1 MGADVFS
8 RRVAV
13 IGLDCV
19 PDSLV
24 FHDLRDELPA
34 LRRLIDHGL
43 WGTLLSTDPPIT
55 IPAWTTITTGLDP
68 GELGLY
74 GFRNRLDSSGYGLT
88 VVNASHVR
96 ARRVWDYVEDS
107 GGSSIL
113 IGIPQTYPPV
123 PHRGMTVAGF
133 PTPDFSIPYCYPDQ
147 LAGHIA
153 DLTNGLYSNDV
164 KDFRKK
170 DRVDLLSELYSAAE
184 NRFKAARDLVA
195 REPWTFFMMVETA
208 TDRLH
213 HGFWAD
219 YDPSHGGHVPDSPF
233 RRAIPEYYR
242 FLDAEVAA
250 LLELLPDDTTV
261 LVISD
266 HGAGPL
272 RGAVAI
278 NQWLMDKGYLSLFL
292 PPEKETSLSPDMVD
306 WSRTTA
312 WGEGGYY
319 ARIFFNVAGREPHGI
334 LPTHEY
340 LDFREELIRG
350 LQNMT
355 DGKGN
360 FLRNRALIPEK
371 IYRYCRNVPPDV
383 MVYFD
388 DLRYRSSGTVGH
400 AGVFLDG
407 AGEGMDQ
414 ANHTPYGMFIMARM
428 VDVRSAR
435 SRENLGIGTAT
446 CLDITPTV
454 LFEMGLGVPDE
465 LSGRPITWE
474 PRGWPPRDFSAVPS
488 SSEAAP
494 QEKSDQPSGF
504 SAEEEEII
512 KKRLEDLGYM

>member
-1 MGADVFS
+1 MGTDVSS
-8 RRVAV
+8 RRVVV

-34 LRRLIDHGL
+34 LRSLMDHGL

-88 VVNASHVR
+88 VVNASHVH
-96 ARRVWDYVEDS
+96 ARRVWDHVEDR

-113 IGIPQTYPPV
+113 IGIPQTYPPL
-123 PHRGMTVAGF
+123 PHRGVTVAGF
-133 PTPDFSIPYCYPDQ
+133 PTPEFSTPYCYPDD
-147 LAGHIA
+147 LSGHIA
-153 DLTNGLYSNDV
+153 RLTNGRYSNDV
-164 KDFRKK
+164 KEFRKK
-170 DRVDLLSELYSAAE
+170 DRAALLLELYNAAE
-184 NRFKAARDLVA
+184 NRFNVARDLVS
-195 REPWTFFMMVETA
+195 REPWAFFMMVETA

-219 YDPSHGGHVPDSPF
+219 YDPAHGLHVPHSPF
-233 RRAIPEYYR
+233 RTAIPEYYR

-250 LLELLPDDTTV
+250 LLELLPEDTTV
-261 LVISD
+261 MVISD

-272 RGAVAI
+272 RGAVAV
-278 NQWLMDKGYLSLFL
+278 NQWLMDNGYLALL
-292 PPEKETSLSPDMVD
+292 EEPQKETALSPDMVD

-319 ARIFFNVAGREPHGI
+319 ARIFFNVAGRERHGI
-334 LPTHEY
+334 VPAHEY
-340 LDFREELIRG
+340 EGFREELIRG
-350 LQNMT
+350 LENMM
-355 DGKGN
+355 DGKGH
-360 FLRNRALIPEK
+360 FLRNRVLIPEQ
-371 IYRYCRNVPPDV
+371 IYRSCRNVPPDV

-400 AGVFLDG
+400 SDVFLDG

-428 VDVRSAR
+428 ADVRSGR
-435 SRENLGIGTAT
+435 SSGSRASGTAK

-454 LFEMGLGVPDE
+454 LFEMGLAVPE
-465 LSGRPITWE
+465 GLAGRPITWE
-474 PRGWPPRDFSAVPS
+474 PRSWRPRDSSAVPS
-488 SSEAAP
+488 SLGAAH
-494 QEKSDQPSGF
+494 EESSDQPAGF